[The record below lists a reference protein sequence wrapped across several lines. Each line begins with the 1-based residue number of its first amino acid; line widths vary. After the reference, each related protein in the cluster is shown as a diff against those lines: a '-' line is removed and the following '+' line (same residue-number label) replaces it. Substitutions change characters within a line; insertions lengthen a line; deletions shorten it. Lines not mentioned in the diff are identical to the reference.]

1 MYPTISDLIFDLTG
15 LNIPLPIQSFGFM
28 MAISFLLAAY
38 TLSLELKRK
47 EKLGI
52 FQPVTIQTMV
62 GEKASFAQLI
72 LSFLIGFI
80 IGFKLLYAASH
91 YSEFVADTQGI
102 LLSKDGSFLG
112 GILGGAIA
120 AFLKYR
126 DSEKHKLEKPELK
139 SEVMHP
145 YQLVGNITIVAA
157 VSGLI
162 GAKIFHN
169 LENLDD
175 FMNDPWGSL
184 ISFSGLTMYGGLI
197 VGGTGVIWYAMKN
210 KMNPFHFSDCAAPG
224 LMLSYGTGRIG
235 CHIAGDGDWGI
246 VNTHVKPSWL
256 DFLPDWIWKYQ
267 YPHNVLSEGIPIPG
281 CEGRHCM
288 MLPEAVFPTPFYEA
302 VTCIALF
309 FVLWAMR
316 KHISIPGALFSFYLI
331 FNGVERFFIEKIRVN
346 TKYHISG
353 HAITQA
359 EIISV
364 VLVLL
369 GIAGLIIFRRMAKN
383 NPPPKSDFQKWV

>member
-52 FQPVTIQTMV
+52 FKPVELKTLV
-62 GEKASFAQLI
+62 GEKVKFQDLI
-72 LSFLIGFI
+72 LSFI
-80 IGFKLLYAASH
+80 IGFVAGYKLIYAFSN
-91 YSEFVADTQGI
+91 YKDFVADTQAI
-102 LLSKDGSFLG
+102 LLSAEGSFLG
-112 GILGGAIA
+112 GIVGGGIGAY
-120 AFLKYR
+120 LKYR
-126 DSEKHKLEKPELK
+126 EREKQKLDKPEWR
-139 SEVMHP
+139 SEIVHP
-145 YQLVGNITIVAA
+145 YQLVGNVTMVAA
-157 VSGLI
+157 ISGLI

-175 FMNDPWGSL
+175 FASDPWGSL

-210 KMNPFHFSDCAAPG
+210 KMNPFHFADSAAPG

-235 CHIAGDGDWGI
+235 CHISGDGDWGI
-246 VNTHVKPSWL
+246 PNLSPKPSWL
-256 DFLPDWIWKYQ
+256 DFLPDWVWSYR
-267 YPHNVLSEGIPIPG
+267 YPHNVLSEGVPIPG

-288 MLPEAVFPTPFYEA
+288 MLPEPVYPTAFYEA
-302 VTCIALF
+302 VMCIFLF
-309 FVLWAMR
+309 FVLWSLR
-316 KHISIPGALFSFYLI
+316 KHISIPGVLFSVYLI

-346 TKYHISG
+346 TKYHIDG

-364 VLVLL
+364 VLIIL
-369 GIAGLIIFRRMAKN
+369 GIIGIIIFRKMAKN
-383 NPPPKSDFQKWV
+383 KNTSLT

>member
-52 FQPVTIQTMV
+52 FFPITVKTLV
-62 GEKASFAQLI
+62 GEKAKFQELLI
-72 LSFLIGFI
+72 SFLIGFI
-80 IGFKLLYAASH
+80 VGYKLFYAIAN
-91 YSEFVADTQGI
+91 YEEFVADTQGI
-102 LLSKDGSFLG
+102 LLSTEGSLLG
-112 GILGGAIA
+112 GIIAGGIG

-126 DSEKHKLEKPELK
+126 ERESQKLDKPEMRI
-139 SEVMHP
+139 EQVHP
-145 YQLVGNITIVAA
+145 YQLVGNVTIIAA

-169 LENLDD
+169 LENLGD
-175 FMNDPWGSL
+175 FAEDPWGTL
-184 ISFSGLTMYGGLI
+184 VSFSGLTMYGGLI

-210 KMNPFHFSDCAAPG
+210 KMNPFHFADCAAPG

-235 CHIAGDGDWGI
+235 CHIAGDGDWG
-246 VNTHVKPSWL
+246 VPNLATKPSWMN
-256 DFLPDWIWKYQ
+256 FLPDWMWSYQ

-281 CEGRHCM
+281 CVGRHCM
-288 MLPEAVFPTPFYEA
+288 MLPQPVFPTPFYEA
-302 VTCIALF
+302 VMCIGLF
-309 FVLWAMR
+309 FVLWSLR
-316 KHISIPGALFSFYLI
+316 KQISIPGVLFSIYLI
-331 FNGVERFFIEKIRVN
+331 LNGIERFFIEKIRVN
-346 TKYHISG
+346 TKYHING
-353 HAITQA
+353 HDITQA

-364 VLVLL
+364 VLVIL
-369 GIAGLIIFRRMAKN
+369 GVIGIIVFRKMAKN
-383 NPPPKSDFQKWV
+383 KTTSTA

>member
-47 EKLGI
+47 EGLGLI
-52 FQPVTIQTMV
+52 KPVTIKTLI
-62 GEKASFAQLI
+62 GEKASLTELLI
-72 LSFLIGFI
+72 SFSIGFI
-80 IGFKLLYAASH
+80 VGYKLLYAFTH
-91 YSEFVADTQGI
+91 YTEFVADTQGV
-102 LLSKDGSFLG
+102 LLSSEGSFLG
-112 GILGGAIA
+112 GLLGGALGA
-120 AFLKYR
+120 YLKYR
-126 DSEKHKLEKPELK
+126 EKDRQKLAKPEWL
-139 SEVMHP
+139 SEEIHP
-145 YQLVGNITIVAA
+145 YQLVGNITIIAA
-157 VSGLI
+157 VSGLV

-175 FMNDPWGSL
+175 FAKDPWGSL

-197 VGGTGVIWYAMKN
+197 LGAVAVIYYGKKN
-210 KMNPFHFSDCAAPG
+210 NISPLHLTDSAAPG

-235 CHIAGDGDWGI
+235 CHVSGDGDWGI
-246 VNTHVKPSWL
+246 VNTHAKPAWL
-256 DFLPDWIWKYQ
+256 EFLPDWIWSYQ

-288 MLPEAVFPTPFYEA
+288 MLPEPVFPTPFYEA
-302 VTCIALF
+302 VICIGLF
-309 FVLWAMR
+309 FVLWSLR
-316 KHISIPGALFSFYLI
+316 KHISIPGVLFSVYLI

-364 VLVLL
+364 VLIIL
-369 GIAGLIIFRRMAKN
+369 GIIGIIIFRKMAKN
-383 NPPPKSDFQKWV
+383 RNTSLT